1 MVDMIFLVSTL
12 QDDGGETE
20 AFKRALVDGGWWTW
34 TEGSSRR
41 DETLI
46 RVIAMSSLA
55 ASTAPRL
62 QTIVQMTDIR
72 S

>member
-1 MVDMIFLVSTL
+1 MVDILGVLPL

-20 AFKRALVDGGWWTW
+20 AKRVLVDGGWSTW
-34 TEGSSRR
+34 TEGSSRQ

-46 RVIAMSSLA
+46 RE
-55 ASTAPRL
+55 
-62 QTIVQMTDIR
+62 IVQMTDIR